1 MTRLIKWLGP
11 QFCRFTP
18 TLAGLALTGS
28 TVVALGLQGAG
39 AGVFSFS
46 EKTATQDLG
55 SYVMLAGLALQ
66 ILAMLVYL
74 EVFIELVWRAKKN
87 RAATPFPRSRNV
99 TAKESASHD
108 DVKNVKKWLIATAV
122 SFGLVFVRT
131 CYRIVVLASGSQ
143 GERFALD
150 PRFRHTSLRAYI

>member
-1 MTRLIKWLGP
+1 MAWSTILSIHANASGTSADWKYGSCTGITRSWSWRLY
-11 QFCRFTP
+11 
-18 TLAGLALTGS
+18 
-28 TVVALGLQGAG
+28 
-39 AGVFSFS
+39 FS